1 MAKLDE
7 ELVLHYQDWLIK
19 MTGLFFTKEQTEYEI
34 LSEIQSGNTD
44 KVKERVNSV
53 LLSKKKKE
61 KRSVTWQDI
70 LLGKTAGKGEG
81 SMNIVPN
88 KKESYEDFSK
98 SIFEQIQE
106 LVNERELPD
115 VEEVEMDMVNRK
127 WETPSEFGK
136 SVSGDHRILIT
147 AENSNS
153 HVITVDL
160 MHVYCDY
167 VKNAIAKDEVVPRM
181 VNEINRAMAEHVR
194 IQNELHGEEMER

>member
-81 SMNIVPN
+81 SMNIAPN

-98 SIFEQIQE
+98 SIFEQIQK

-115 VEEVEMDMVNRK
+115 VEEVALDMVNRK

-136 SVSGDHRILIT
+136 PVSGDHRILIT

-153 HVITVDL
+153 QVITVDL

-167 VKNAIAKDEVVPRM
+167 IKNAIAKDEVVPRM